1 MILVERHCA
10 EALNTPKVRSSV
22 TNINVKALDFMI
34 FTLLVREKFAMFLL
48 PKMVDTFFFWIK
60 LRIAEIQS
68 EHA

>member
-1 MILVERHCA
+1 
-10 EALNTPKVRSSV
+10 
-22 TNINVKALDFMI
+22 MI